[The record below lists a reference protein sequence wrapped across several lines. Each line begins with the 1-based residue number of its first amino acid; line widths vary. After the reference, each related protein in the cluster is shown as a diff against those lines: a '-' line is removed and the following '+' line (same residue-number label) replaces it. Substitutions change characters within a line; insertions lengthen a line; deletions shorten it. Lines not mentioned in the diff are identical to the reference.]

1 MSQPGPTG
9 TGVGG
14 TQLSTPGVEA
24 LNQPGVDC
32 LQMLQVEVP
41 ADGVVF
47 QFTEAL
53 GDDRSLGFLPSFR
66 VCEPPGPS
74 RGLLTGLLVLV
85 VASLPVLRASYLLP
99 VASSTGGALTD
110 PGLPSPIYSAIV
122 LLIGTLT
129 LCALLFLTAARRRE
143 LYLA

>member
-66 VCEPPGPS
+66 VCEPQGMLIRTSVPGYAYGAWTAIRGSSVGGCRTVLSS
-74 RGLLTGLLVLV
+74 R
-85 VASLPVLRASYLLP
+85 P
-99 VASSTGGALTD
+99 
-110 PGLPSPIYSAIV
+110 
-122 LLIGTLT
+122 
-129 LCALLFLTAARRRE
+129 AAPRWPHRR
-143 LYLA
+143 